1 MENLSVVLTNN
12 SSTLSMNRFEVYD
25 EVRGAPVGIFTLK
38 GGESRTV
45 SVSQD
50 ENGKGRVRIR
60 NLDLSPYEWVK
71 FDSLG
76 RGDVITA

>member
-1 MENLSVVLTNN
+1 MDNLSVVLTNN

-25 EVRGAPVGIFTLK
+25 EVCGAQVGIFTLK
-38 GGESRTV
+38 GGESRTI

-60 NLDLSPYEWVK
+60 NLDLSPHEWVK
-71 FDSLG
+71 FDSVSL
-76 RGDVITA
+76 GDVITA